1 MVSELRLGWRFR
13 FDRTSRVGVCVDYGA
28 ADGRFRVNQLLILP
42 YMRSALLAF
51 LVALFGAASL
61 QAQSSDIFTYES
73 HVRLLDNDLQVIV
86 IPTDYPNIAALYIPV
101 AVGSRNE
108 VEPGKSGFAH
118 FFEHMMFRG
127 TENVSAEQYQQIL
140 QRAGADQNAYTT
152 DDRTVYHIT
161 ISKEDLEEVI
171 ALEADRF
178 QNLSYSEAAFRTE
191 ALAVLGEYNKNN
203 ADPIQKLLES
213 QRALAFADH
222 TYRHTTMGFLEDIM
236 VMPDQLEYSHI
247 FFDRFYR
254 PEYTS
259 IVVVGDVDAEEVFDM
274 VERYWG
280 DWERG
285 SYVADI
291 PVEPAPDGPLYGHV
305 AWDSPTLPW
314 VSVGFRTPAAYGD
327 DDMDI
332 RALDVMGT
340 YAFGPASDLFRRLVI
355 EEQVVDGLF
364 VYAPDRVDPYLTTVF
379 ARVNNVD
386 DVAYV
391 RDAIQET
398 IADVRVNGI
407 DPDRLEA
414 IKSNLRYGFAQG
426 LDNSPAIAGAVASF
440 VANTRDIE
448 TINHVYAAYEALT
461 ANYIREVAN
470 TYLTDERM
478 VVVTLSHEELDEA
491 AAGYGSVD
499 GRLENHVQVVP
510 GPEVDTEPVAIESS
524 HDEYAFETLILESS
538 SPLIDIRFQF
548 NSGAANDPEGKEGLA
563 MLTASMISDAGSRM
577 MTYSE
582 IQQALFPMA
591 SGFWSQVDKDMT
603 TFGGRAHI
611 DNLEAYYEIIA
622 GQLLDPGFREEDF
635 QRVKNNLINYI
646 RVSLRANNDEELG
659 KEVLYEMLYPNHP
672 YGHLSDGHV
681 EAIEKLTLTDV
692 REFYEHNYQ
701 QQRLTLA
708 LTGDLP
714 NGFLERVQSDLSL
727 GLPSTDR
734 LLHNPQIFPDQP
746 DGLQVT
752 LVQKDTRAVAISM
765 GFPIEV
771 TRAHPD
777 FVALWL
783 ARSYFGEHR
792 SSNSYLYQRMRGIRG
807 MNYGDYAYIEY
818 FPGGMFQFYPSPNL
832 GRYSQIFQIWIR
844 PVPPEQAHFAF
855 RITKYE
861 LDKFVSEGISEEA
874 FEATRDY
881 LSKFVNVLTQSQGRQ
896 LGYAL
901 DSQYYATPEF
911 TQYIREGLE
920 NLTVDEV
927 NRVIR
932 TYLQSDNLAV
942 VVITPDAEE
951 FVETLVN
958 ETPSPMTYNAP
969 MPDAILE
976 EDKVIEVYPLNI
988 SREDIRIIPVEDVF
1002 ERRLFGEVWDYD

>member
-1 MVSELRLGWRFR
+1 MQKQQG
-13 FDRTSRVGVCVDYGA
+13 DRTIVDVAYMAAYGRSGVY
-28 ADGRFRVNQLLILP
+28 QLSTLPFMRLAILGFV
-42 YMRSALLAF
+42 LA
-51 LVALFGAASL
+51 VFGAASV

-73 HVRLLDNDLQVIV
+73 HVRVLDNDLQVIV
-86 IPTDYPNIAALYIPV
+86 IPTDYPNIVALYIPV

-127 TENVSAEQYQQIL
+127 TENVSEEEYQRIL
-140 QRAGADQNAYTT
+140 QAAGADQNAYTT

-161 ISKEDLEEVI
+161 ISKEDLEEVM

-178 QNLSYSEAAFRTE
+178 QNLSYSEAVFRTE
-191 ALAVLGEYNKNN
+191 ALAVLGEYNKNYT
-203 ADPIQKLLES
+203 DPIQKLLES
-213 QRALAFADH
+213 QRGIAFSNH
-222 TYRHTTMGFLEDIM
+222 TYRHTTMGFIEDIE

-259 IVVVGDVDAEEVFDM
+259 IVVVGDVDAEEVFAM

-291 PVEPAPDGPLYGHV
+291 PVEPEPDGAVYHHV
-305 AWDSPTLPW
+305 EWDSPTLPW
-314 VSVGFRTPAAYGD
+314 VSVGFHTPAAYGD
-327 DDMDI
+327 DDSVI
-332 RALDVMGT
+332 RALDVLGT
-340 YAFGPASDLFRRLVI
+340 YAFGSASDLYRRLVI
-355 EEQVVDGLF
+355 EEQVVDGFF
-364 VYAPDRVDPYLTTVF
+364 VYAPDRVDPYLTTIF
-379 ARVNNVD
+379 ARVKDVE

-391 RDAIQET
+391 RDVIQET
-398 IADVRVNGI
+398 IADIRVNGI
-407 DPDRLEA
+407 DPARLDA

-440 VANTRDIE
+440 VANTRDVD

-461 ANYIREVAN
+461 VDYIREVAN
-470 TYLTDERM
+470 TYLIDERM
-478 VVVTLSHEELDEA
+478 VVVTLSHEELDDA

-499 GRLENHVQVVP
+499 SRLSEREIILMH
-510 GPEVDTEPVAIESS
+510 EVNDEPVDVESS
-524 HDEYAFETLILESS
+524 QTEYAFGTLVLESS
-538 SPLIDIRFQF
+538 SPLIDIRFLF
-548 NSGAANDPEGKEGLA
+548 YAGAANDTEGQEGLA
-563 MLTASMISDAGSRM
+563 YLTAAMIADAGSRT
-577 MTYSE
+577 MTYGE

-603 TFGGRAHI
+603 VFGGRAHV
-611 DNLEAYYEIIA
+611 DNVEAFYEIIS
-622 GQLLDPGFREEDF
+622 GQLLEPGFREEDF
-635 QRVKNNLINYI
+635 QRIKSNLINYI
-646 RVSLRANNDEELG
+646 RIGLRANNDEELG

-672 YGHLSDGHV
+672 YGHLNAGHV
-681 EAIEKLTLTDV
+681 EAIEQITLDDV
-692 REFYEHNYQ
+692 RDFYHYNYQ
-701 QQRLTLA
+701 QERLTLA

-714 NGFLERVQSDLSL
+714 DGFLARVQQDLAAA
-727 GLPSTDR
+727 LPSGSIV
-734 LLHNPQIFPDQP
+734 PQSPQMFPEQP

-752 LVQKDTRAVAISM
+752 LVQKDTRAVAISL

-771 TRAHPD
+771 TRSHPD

-792 SSNSYLYQRMRGIRG
+792 SSNSYLYQRMRAIRG

-818 FPGGMFQFYPSPNL
+818 FPDGMFQFYPSPNL

-844 PVPPEQAHFAF
+844 PVPPEQAHFAL

-861 LDKFVSEGISEEA
+861 LDKFVRDGISEEA
-874 FEATRDY
+874 FEATRAY
-881 LSKFVNVLTQSQGRQ
+881 LAKFVNVLTQSQGRQ

-901 DSQYYATPEF
+901 DSRYYATPEF
-911 TQYIREGLE
+911 TQFIREGLE
-920 NLTVDEV
+920 NLTVDDV

-932 TYLQSDNLAV
+932 THLQSDNIAI
-942 VVITPDAEE
+942 VVITPDAEAFAE
-951 FVETLVN
+951 ALLN
-958 ETPSPMTYNAP
+958 EAPSPMTYNAP
-969 MPDAILE
+969 LPEAILE

-988 SREDIRIIPVEDVF
+988 APDAIRIIPVEDVF
-1002 ERRLFGEVWDYD
+1002 ERRLFGERMEYE